1 MCNSAGTF
9 ADFNSPVKQ
18 NTFPSLRQPPPTT
31 GTLFPQ
37 SRTSSPSKALPPI
50 PINKNPAFNT
60 PRKFEPDYDSSG
72 IDQSSPENNAD
83 SEATPDNMGFRTSF
97 AKMSS
102 ALSQISDNKEKT
114 KNPFAR
120 LTGSPAGKPEVLKA
134 HYSQAVEK
142 RRKARRKDGDRRIT
156 FRRRSTETDDED
168 GAAGKDAKTPKNAA
182 QSGSSRIGSI
192 FGFIETHPDLPH
204 ILSFYAQ
211 LLLNV
216 FLVFFF
222 IYIIYSFWSTI
233 RSDVDKKAEE
243 AAAEILVEMAACAKS
258 YRENR
263 CDPATRAP
271 ALEVVCNNWEKC
283 MNKDAKT
290 LGRAKISAHTFADIF
305 NSFIEPISYKAMVG
319 FHFVFPPLTSC

>member
-1 MCNSAGTF
+1 
-9 ADFNSPVKQ
+9 
-18 NTFPSLRQPPPTT
+18 
-31 GTLFPQ
+31 
-37 SRTSSPSKALPPI
+37 
-50 PINKNPAFNT
+50 
-60 PRKFEPDYDSSG
+60 
-72 IDQSSPENNAD
+72 
-83 SEATPDNMGFRTSF
+83 MGFRSSF

-142 RRKARRKDGDRRIT
+142 RRKARRKEGERRIT

-168 GAAGKDAKTPKNAA
+168 GDAGKGGKGSKNGA
-182 QSGSSRIGSI
+182 QPGSSRIGSV

-258 YRENR
+258 YRENK
-263 CDPATRAP
+263 CDPSTRAP
-271 ALEVVCNNWEKC
+271 ALEVVCNNWDKC

-305 NSFIEPISYKAMVG
+305 NSFIEPISYKAMVCTRVVYG
-319 FHFVFPPLTSC
+319 FSIMLMLRSRYSPSSLFSAASPCQTSLLASSATRLEQLHHQLTCIHHTGNLAVNMRTPGILIRRRPCSNQRLV